1 VTVLAGGG
9 VVAQE
14 GTVLLVHRPR
24 YDDWTFPKGK
34 LEESDESLAACALRE
49 VWEETG
55 FVCELGTELAQTSY
69 IDRKGRPKE
78 VTYWRMTISSG
89 AFEPTDEVDEVVFVT
104 PEEARELLTYDRDI
118 AVLDAL

>member
-1 VTVLAGGG
+1 MTVQAGGG
-9 VVAQE
+9 VIERDGA
-14 GTVLLVHRPR
+14 VLLVHRPR

-34 LEESDESLAACALRE
+34 LEGTDDSLAACALRE

-55 FVCELGTELAQTSY
+55 FVCELGAELASTSY

-89 AFEPTDEVDEVVFVT
+89 SFEPTDEVDEIVFAT
-104 PEEARELLTYDRDI
+104 RDEARSLLSYERDLE
-118 AVLDAL
+118 VLDAI

>member
-1 VTVLAGGG
+1 MTVLAGGG
-9 VVAQE
+9 VIERDGAL
-14 GTVLLVHRPR
+14 LLVHRPR

-34 LEESDESLAACALRE
+34 LEATDDSLAACALRE

-55 FVCELGTELAQTSY
+55 FVCELGAELAHTSY

-89 AFEPTDEVDEVVFVT
+89 SFEPTDEVDEIVFAT
-104 PEEARELLTYDRDI
+104 RDEARSLLTYERDL
-118 AVLDAL
+118 AVLDAV